1 MLESMAAIV
10 SSHANLVVKNTFLEA
25 QDFDDF
31 DSCRSRPSRSRFYS
45 DSGVEYFYHSKNEC
59 KLNWDSNA
67 STIADTDEEAV
78 ESVHSDAGDADAA
91 SGTAIQPPPGNW
103 ASTSIQ
109 PPPGNGFR
117 PLCLAVIP
125 VVMVNQQPVKPQKPS
140 RSARRRRAR
149 AASKWYRYNAQ
160 LAELDDDRMGEFECE
175 FQCSEDEASVALQ
188 LDEVDS
194 WPAITPAPSQTEKMG
209 K

>member
-1 MLESMAAIV
+1 VLEGMAANAT

-25 QDFDDF
+25 QELDDF
-31 DSCRSRPSRSRFYS
+31 DTCRSRPTRSRFYS
-45 DSGVEYFYHSKNEC
+45 DSGVEYFYHPKNEC
-59 KLNWDSNA
+59 NLNCDCNA
-67 STIADTDEEAV
+67 STIADTDEEAC
-78 ESVHSDAGDADAA
+78 ESVHSDADAA

-103 ASTSIQ
+103 ASAPIQ
-109 PPPGNGFR
+109 PPPGNRFV

-125 VVMVNQQPVKPQKPS
+125 VVVVNQQPVRPQKPS

-160 LAELDDDRMGEFECE
+160 LAELEDDRMGEFECE

-194 WPAITPAPSQTEKMG
+194 WPAISPAPNQTEKIG

>member
-1 MLESMAAIV
+1 VLEGMAAVV

-31 DSCRSRPSRSRFYS
+31 DSCRSRPTRSRFYS
-45 DSGVEYFYHSKNEC
+45 DSGVEYFCHSQNLC

-67 STIADTDEEAV
+67 STIADTDEEAG
-78 ESVHSDAGDADAA
+78 ESVHSDADAA
-91 SGTAIQPPPGNW
+91 SGAAIQPPPGNW
-103 ASTSIQ
+103 ASAPIQ
-109 PPPGNGFR
+109 PPPGNRFA
-117 PLCLAVIP
+117 PLCLTVIP
-125 VVMVNQQPVKPQKPS
+125 VVVVNQQPVRPQKPS

-160 LAELDDDRMGEFECE
+160 LAEFEDDRMGEFECE

-188 LDEVDS
+188 MDEVDS
-194 WPAITPAPSQTEKMG
+194 WPAISPAPNQTQKIG

>member
-1 MLESMAAIV
+1 MLEGMAAVV
-10 SSHANLVVKNTFLEA
+10 SSHTNLVVKNTFLEA
-25 QDFDDF
+25 QEFDDF
-31 DSCRSRPSRSRFYS
+31 DSCRSRPTRSRFYS
-45 DSGVEYFYHSKNEC
+45 DSGVEYFYHSKHEC

-67 STIADTDEEAV
+67 STIADTDEEAG
-78 ESVHSDAGDADAA
+78 ESFHSDADAA

-103 ASTSIQ
+103 TSAPIQ
-109 PPPGNGFR
+109 PPPGNRFV

-125 VVMVNQQPVKPQKPS
+125 VVVVNQQPVRPQKPS

-149 AASKWYRYNAQ
+149 TASKWYRHNAQ

-175 FQCSEDEASVALQ
+175 FQCSEDNASVALQ
-188 LDEVDS
+188 LDEGDS
-194 WPAITPAPSQTEKMG
+194 WPAISPAPNQTIKMG